1 MTDACWA
8 GALEDLE
15 QSILDLLEQRAPG
28 ATICPSEAARAVAAD
43 AGRED
48 WRGLMDLARAAGR
61 RLADQGQIEVTQR
74 GQVVDAAT
82 ARGPIRFRRVAG
94 TELS

>member
-8 GALEDLE
+8 GELEDLE
-15 QSILDLLEQRAPG
+15 QSILDLLDRRAPG

-48 WRGLMDLARAAGR
+48 WRSLMDLARAAGR
-61 RLADQGQIEVTQR
+61 RLADQGQIQVTQK

-82 ARGPIRFRRVAG
+82 GRGPIRFRKV
-94 TELS
+94 SDD